1 MAIEIFN
8 EFRQYNADARNQV
21 FKNANS
27 IVFYNQGDGANP
39 PTGKSVTINDGLV
52 IPPGGSLA
60 ISNEPGMVD
69 VTPYKFTFSGSGTA
83 NLQLVI
89 RIIKSVVDAKFTTK

>member
-8 EFRQYNADARNQV
+8 EFRQYNQNTTNQKFV
-21 FKNANS
+21 NANS

-39 PTGKSVTINDGLV
+39 PTGKSVTINDGIT

-69 VTPYKFTFSGSGTA
+69 VTNYKFTFSGSGAA
-83 NLQLVI
+83 NLQVVI
-89 RIIKSVVDAKFTTK
+89 RIIKSIVEAKFTTK

>member
-8 EFRQYNADARNQV
+8 EFRQYTTSTTNQV
-21 FKNANS
+21 FPNANS
-27 IVFYNQGDGANP
+27 IIFYNQGDGANP
-39 PTGKSVTINDGLV
+39 ATGKSVTINDGIV

-69 VTPYKFTFSGSGTA
+69 VTKYKFTFSGSGTA

-89 RIIKSVVDAKFTTK
+89 RIIKSQVEAQFTTK